1 MSRLLTM
8 ALIYMITSCNSLL
21 LQARKSEALMASER
35 EQVCWT
41 VQKFFNNEN
50 TRSAAAEE
58 GWTRTTKE
66 AASHHIR
73 NLSAHLQA
81 LGLKVD
87 LQYLQQLLSIIS
99 SSSSASRRS

>member
-1 MSRLLTM
+1 
-8 ALIYMITSCNSLL
+8 MISYNSLL
-21 LQARKSEALMASER
+21 LYARKSEALIVSEI
-35 EQVCWT
+35 EQVCWMLH
-41 VQKFFNNEN
+41 KFFNNEK

-87 LQYLQQLLSIIS
+87 LQYLQFLSILS
-99 SSSSASRRS
+99 RSSSASRCS